1 MLKAEN
7 NTQKKLKLFTLHLRV
22 SSYCDHKRTRI
33 LTFASV
39 HVYKINSN

>member
-7 NTQKKLKLFTLHLRV
+7 KTQRKLKLFTFNLKV
-22 SSYCDHKRTRI
+22 SSYCDHKRIRI

-39 HVYKINSN
+39 HVYKTKCN